1 MKTPDTLLQQLD
13 AIRVQLSRSAEDI
26 RDAEINAGE
35 AERDYKR
42 ESALAYRR
50 ATGSID
56 DRKQQA
62 ILDCEEFAKQRDR
75 TAAVVNYLKMRR
87 SNLEIEQSNLQT
99 QARLVD
105 LALGRSAR

>member
-1 MKTPDTLLQQLD
+1 MKNINQIIQQLD
-13 AIRVQLSRSAEDI
+13 AIRGQLSRTAEEI
-26 RDAEINAGE
+26 RDAEVAADE

-62 ILDCEEFAKQRDR
+62 YLDTEEFVKQRDR
-75 TAAVVNYLKMRR
+75 TASVVNYLKMRR
-87 SNLEIEQSNLQT
+87 ANLEIEQSNLQT
-99 QARLVD
+99 QARILTTGI
-105 LALGRSAR
+105 AATSA

>member
-1 MKTPDTLLQQLD
+1 MKTPDQIVQQLD
-13 AIRVQLSRSAEDI
+13 AIRVQLSRTAEEI
-26 RDAEINAGE
+26 RDAELASDE

-50 ATGSID
+50 ASGSID

-62 ILDCEEFAKQRDR
+62 VLDTEEFTKQRDR
-75 TAAVVNYLKMRR
+75 TASVLNYLKLRR

-99 QARLVD
+99 QARLITT
-105 LALGRSAR
+105 GGTQ